1 MVWSAVQKQ
10 TNHKMKKVLRLL
22 ALLGLLLGVGI
33 GSSAADMG
41 SAFERND
48 STPVRRGKVTFD
60 RAIDGNKFVVIK
72 AGSATYVHYTLTL
85 DTALG
90 SLDPVSNGTSVTLR
104 KGTRR
109 TIFFIPAEFPDNREK
124 TVEWVEYDEKEF
136 KSLLEGLKP

>member
-1 MVWSAVQKQ
+1 MKQ
-10 TNHKMKKVLRLL
+10 ILRLL
-22 ALLGLLLGVGI
+22 ALLGLLFCVDI

-41 SAFERND
+41 SAFEKND

-72 AGSATYVHYTLTL
+72 AGSSTYIHYTLTS

-90 SLDPVSNGTSVTLR
+90 TLDPVGTGTSVTLR

-109 TIFFIPAEFPDNREK
+109 TIFFIPVEFPDNKDK
-124 TVEWVEYDEKEF
+124 TVEWVEYTDAEF
-136 KSLLEGLKP
+136 KELLEKLKP